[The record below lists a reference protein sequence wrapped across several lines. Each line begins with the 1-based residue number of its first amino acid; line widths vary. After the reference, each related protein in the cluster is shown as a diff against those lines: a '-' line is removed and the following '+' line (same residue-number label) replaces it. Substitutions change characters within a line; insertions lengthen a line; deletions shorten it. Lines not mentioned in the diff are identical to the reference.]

1 MHKIQLP
8 FLALLLLANAI
19 FMEASESGLSVQ
31 EQDIA
36 QWISDHSEK
45 SLGSLEV
52 LLAID
57 SPTEN
62 HAGQREAGEFF
73 KAHFEDIGFATRWM
87 DMREATGRGGHFQAE
102 LDGGSGKRVLLL
114 GHLDTVLPA
123 SAVWREDN
131 MLFGSGAG
139 DMKGG
144 DMVILF
150 ALQALHQ
157 AGALDD
163 RRIIVHFTGDEESVG
178 RPIDVARAPMKDA
191 ARRSDVV
198 LSFEGG
204 RANTAVVARRSSS
217 SWHMVVESP
226 TGHSSR
232 VFSDELGDGAIYEA
246 ARILNAFR
254 ENMKGE
260 KYLTF
265 NVSLIAGG
273 TTAEMQKSQASAW
286 GKSNI
291 VPAIVRVRGDLRV
304 LSLEQLE
311 RAKSNMTDIV
321 NSWNLPNT
329 TASIEFS
336 DSYPPMSP
344 TPENY
349 ELLAQLSQV
358 SEDLGYGAVDP
369 FDPGARGAGDISF
382 VAPLLPGLDGL
393 GVRGHKSHAEG
404 EHMEIDSLVR
414 QTQRAALLIYRLT
427 R

>member
-1 MHKIQLP
+1 MQLP
-8 FLALLLLANAI
+8 LQLLIALLFALGATPINLLA
-19 FMEASESGLSVQ
+19 GDLSAQ
-31 EQDIA
+31 EQAIA
-36 QWISDHSEK
+36 QWITGHVDET
-45 SLGSLEV
+45 LTDLEI

-73 KAHFEDIGFATRWM
+73 NSRFRSIGFDTQWM
-87 DMREATGRGGHFQAE
+87 DMTESTGRAGHFQAE
-102 LDGGSGKRVLLL
+102 MSGNSGKRILLL

-123 SAVWREDN
+123 TVVRRDGN
-131 MLFGSGAG
+131 KLFGSGAG

-144 DMVILF
+144 DMVVLF
-150 ALQALHQ
+150 ALQALYH
-157 AGALDD
+157 AGALEE

-178 RPIDVARAPMKDA
+178 RPIKIARAPMEEA
-191 ARRSDVV
+191 ARRSDAV

-217 SWHMVVESP
+217 SWRLVVESRS
-226 TGHSSR
+226 GHSSR
-232 VFSDELGDGAIYEA
+232 VFSEDLGYGAIYEV

-254 ENMKGE
+254 EHLKGE

-265 NVSLIAGG
+265 NASMIAGG
-273 TTAEMQKSQASAW
+273 TTAEMQKSKASSW

-291 VPAIVRVRGDLRV
+291 IPAIAYARGDLRV
-304 LSLEQLE
+304 LSLEQRD
-311 RAKSNMTDIV
+311 RAKSNMSSIV
-321 NSWNLPNT
+321 NSFNLPHTN
-329 TASIEFS
+329 ASIEYS

-358 SEDLGYGAVDP
+358 SEDLDYGIVEA
-369 FDPGARGAGDISF
+369 FDPGSRGAGDISF

-393 GVRGHKSHAEG
+393 GVRGHKAHAQG
-404 EHMEIDSLVR
+404 EYLEIDSIVR